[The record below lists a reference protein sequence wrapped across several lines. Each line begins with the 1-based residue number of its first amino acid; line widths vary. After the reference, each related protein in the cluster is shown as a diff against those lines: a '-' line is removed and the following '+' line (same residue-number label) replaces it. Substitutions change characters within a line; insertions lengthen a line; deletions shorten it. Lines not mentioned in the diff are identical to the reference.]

1 MSREKRACPTA
12 KNRVGGQAVLEGIMM
27 KHKSF
32 CATAV
37 RCPDGKIRVDK
48 REVRSIREKIPVFKI
63 PILRGVVNFIESMKL
78 SMSTLT
84 LSAEMQGIEEEPTK
98 FELWLEKKFGKS
110 LMAVAAVIGGVL
122 GVLLALGLF
131 FYLPMA
137 VSKLIS
143 IVFDMPSVVKAI
155 VEGIVKM
162 AIFILYIWAVA
173 FMPDIRRTYEYHGAE
188 HKSIFCHEAGLPLTV
203 ENIKKQSRFHPRCGT
218 SMMFVMLLLGIIVSA
233 ALPASLWNNL
243 LLRFL
248 TKLLILPLVVGI
260 GYEITIFS
268 GTHDNFILRILTAP
282 GLWFQRITTREP
294 DDKEIEVAIV
304 ALKSALPE
312 EFPEET
318 VYEGIEGKP
327 EDTEECTES

>member
-1 MSREKRACPTA
+1 MAKEKRACPTA

-27 KHKSF
+27 KHKNQ

-37 RCPDGKIRVDK
+37 RCPDGTIALNK
-48 REVRSIREKIPVFKI
+48 REVSSIKEKIPFFKI
-63 PILRGVVNFIESMKL
+63 PIIRGAVSFVESMAL

-98 FELWLEKKFGKS
+98 FEKWLEKKFGKS
-110 LMAVAAVIGGVL
+110 LMAVAAIIGGVL
-122 GVLLALGLF
+122 GVVLALGLF

-137 VSKLIS
+137 VSKLFS
-143 IVFDMPSVVKAI
+143 LFFDMPPIVKAL
-155 VEGIVKM
+155 VEGVAKM

-243 LLRFL
+243 FLRFL
-248 TKLLILPLVVGI
+248 TKILILPLVVGI

-268 GTHDNFILRILTAP
+268 GTHDNFVLRILTGP

-304 ALKSALPE
+304 ALKASLPE
-312 EFPEET
+312 EYPPET
-318 VYEGIEGKP
+318 VYDGIEGKP
-327 EDTEECTES
+327 EEPCSED

>member
-1 MSREKRACPTA
+1 MSKEKRACPTA
-12 KNRVGGQAVLEGIMM
+12 ANRVGGQAVLEGIMM
-27 KHKSF
+27 KHKTS

-37 RCPDGKIRVDK
+37 RCPDGKIAVEK
-48 REVRSIREKIPVFKI
+48 REIKSIKEKIPFLRI
-63 PILRGVVNFIESMKL
+63 PIIRGVVNFVESMML

-84 LSAEMQGIEEEPTK
+84 LSAEMQGIEEEPSK
-98 FELWLEKKFGKS
+98 FEKWLEKKLGKS
-110 LMAVAAVIGGVL
+110 LMSVAAIIGGVL

-137 VSKLIS
+137 VSKLFS
-143 IVFDMPSVVKAI
+143 LVFDMPAVVKAI
-155 VEGIVKM
+155 VEGVAKM
-162 AIFILYIWAVA
+162 AIFVLYIWLVA

-218 SMMFVMLLLGIIVSA
+218 SMMFVMLLLGIVVSA

-243 LLRFL
+243 FLRFL

-260 GYEITIFS
+260 GYELTILS
-268 GTHDNFILRILTAP
+268 GTHDNFVLRILTKP

-304 ALKSALPE
+304 ALKSSLPE
-312 EFPEET
+312 EYPPET
-318 VYEGIEGKP
+318 VFDGIENGQCL
-327 EDTEECTES
+327 EN